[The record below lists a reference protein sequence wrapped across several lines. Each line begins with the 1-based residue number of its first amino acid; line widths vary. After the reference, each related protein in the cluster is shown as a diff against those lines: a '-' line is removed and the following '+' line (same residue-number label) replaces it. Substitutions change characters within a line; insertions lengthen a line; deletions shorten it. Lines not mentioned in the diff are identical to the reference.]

1 MAALDRTVVTNS
13 EAPKPLGAYSLGM
26 SVSPEKLVYVA
37 GQVGVDS
44 NGN

>member
-26 SVSPEKLVYVA
+26 SVSPGKLVYVA
-37 GQVGVDS
+37 VQVGVDS